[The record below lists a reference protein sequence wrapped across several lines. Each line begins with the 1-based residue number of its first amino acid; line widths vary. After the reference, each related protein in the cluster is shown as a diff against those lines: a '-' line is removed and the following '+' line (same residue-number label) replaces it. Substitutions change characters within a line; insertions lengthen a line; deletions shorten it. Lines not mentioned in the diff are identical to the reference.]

1 MHIQKNAPKFIGIGG
16 KGSGLALITELL
28 EAHPLIHDPIPSL
41 RFFSRPEFQE
51 EDLTEY
57 VQALHL
63 QPLPVLSGES
73 CPEYLTTPNVAERI
87 AKNYPDAK
95 LFAIVRNP
103 IDRAIMEYTRMRS
116 LKKITTDMTC
126 AQYLTNY
133 PESQTDG
140 FFGRHL
146 MRYFSI
152 YTSLQLY
159 VIVYEDFVKEPL
171 KEIQKLYDFLEID
184 REFIPK
190 RLSMFAPPPEE
201 PKHRGRISR
210 LIHFG
215 AKCIKKIRPVKV
227 LGPLTPPTPNHSDFF
242 SDQELAL
249 FKKTFAADAAQL
261 SHLLHRDM
269 MVQWNLE

>member
-28 EAHPLIHDPIPSL
+28 EAHPLIHSPIPSL
-41 RFFSRPEFQE
+41 RFFSGQQYQE
-51 EDLTEY
+51 ENISDY
-57 VQALHL
+57 VAALHL

-73 CPEYLTTPNVAERI
+73 CPEYLTTPDVAERI

-103 IDRAIMEYTRMRS
+103 IDRAIMEYTHVRS
-116 LKKITTDMTC
+116 LKKITSGMTC

-146 MRYFSI
+146 MRFFSI
-152 YTSLQLY
+152 YTSLQLH
-159 VIVYEDFVKEPL
+159 VIVYEDFVREPL
-171 KEIQKLYDFLEID
+171 KEIQKLYAFLEID
-184 REFIPK
+184 KEFIPK
-190 RLSMFAPPPEE
+190 RLAMFAPPPEE

-210 LIHFG
+210 LIHFC
-215 AKCIKKIRPVKV
+215 AKCIKKMHPAKV
-227 LGPLTPPTPNHSDFF
+227 LGPLTPPAPNHSSYF

-269 MVQWNLE
+269 VVEWSLE